1 MVVNISQR
9 AQIPVPGG
17 GGGGDGVRTD
27 GGMRQVVVVVCRD
40 SRCACTHMQIK
51 ACRGRKECECVLA
64 HAYMQRWDVCASE
77 PQVRTADARSRSG
90 EEDREAGLRVLNTTG
105 TFFLHRCERHL
116 KKKKKL

>member
-1 MVVNISQR
+1 MY
-9 AQIPVPGG
+9 AH
-17 GGGGDGVRTD
+17 T
-27 GGMRQVVVVVCRD
+27 
-40 SRCACTHMQIK
+40 QIK

-90 EEDREAGLRVLNTTG
+90 EEDREAVLRVLNITG
-105 TFFLHRCERHL
+105 RFFLHRCERHL